1 MAFATDLLRLR
12 SHLPPAAWPAVL
24 AWLQEHPV
32 LVRVSTSRRT
42 KLGDYRTADRTRP
55 HRISVNED
63 LNPYAFLV
71 VLVHEFAHYTTF
83 SRYRR
88 HEPHGREWKAEY
100 RRLMQPYLSQ
110 AVFPGDVLAA
120 LDRHLTDA
128 PSSSCTDPHLM
139 RTMRRYD
146 LAPQTFLEELEER
159 TVFRFQRKLFV
170 KGPQLRTRFRCKCLN
185 DSRMYLITSTAEVQV
200 EQAGPVRMAS

>member
-32 LVRVSTSRRT
+32 LVRISTSRRT
-42 KLGDYRTADRTRP
+42 KLGDFRTADRTRP

-63 LNPYAFLV
+63 LNRYAFLV

-83 SRYRR
+83 SRHRR

-100 RRLMQPYLSQ
+100 RRLMQPYLSP
-110 AVFPGDVLAA
+110 AVFPADILVA
-120 LDRHLTDA
+120 LDRHLADA
-128 PSSSCTDPHLM
+128 PSSSCTDQHLM

-146 LAPQTFLEELEER
+146 PAPMPFLEELEER

-170 KGPQLRTRFRCKCLN
+170 KGPQLRKRFRCKCLN
-185 DSRMYLITSTAEVQV
+185 DRRVYIIDPTAEVQV
-200 EQAGPVRMAS
+200 EQTGPVRREA

>member
-24 AWLQEHPV
+24 AWLQVHPV

-71 VLVHEFAHYTTF
+71 VSFNLLFRPSVTPAEIVPFALNQFRIRPSWLRSRRATFFIGSIFDRIVRVHHSCKNRFA
-83 SRYRR
+83 
-88 HEPHGREWKAEY
+88 
-100 RRLMQPYLSQ
+100 QPAYW
-110 AVFPGDVLAA
+110 
-120 LDRHLTDA
+120 
-128 PSSSCTDPHLM
+128 
-139 RTMRRYD
+139 
-146 LAPQTFLEELEER
+146 
-159 TVFRFQRKLFV
+159 
-170 KGPQLRTRFRCKCLN
+170 
-185 DSRMYLITSTAEVQV
+185 
-200 EQAGPVRMAS
+200 